1 MLRVDVQKSLT
12 SPSGVFTI
20 DVRLEVEQN
29 GIATLFG
36 NSGAGKTTLLRM
48 IAGLTI
54 PDRGSIA
61 VEGETWFDSSR
72 NIFRPPQARN
82 VGFVFQDYAL
92 FPNMTIRENLEY
104 AAIGSDGPWLNRLL
118 ELTGLAPMQ
127 AHMPNELSG
136 GQKQRVALARALVRR
151 PKVLLLDEPFAAL
164 DTEMRV
170 KLQDEIMT
178 AMRELPMSTV
188 MVSHDLSEVFKMS
201 RRVYILE
208 NGASVRH
215 GTPMEVFGQQKLSGQ
230 FRFTGEVVA
239 IEPQDIVFIVSVIV
253 GNNIVKVMATADEV
267 NDLRVGNWLVLISKA
282 FNPLLIKVQ
291 PPNKGIPFR
300 RDH

>member
-1 MLRVDVQKSLT
+1 M
-12 SPSGVFTI
+12 I
-20 DVRLEVEQN
+20 DARLEAEQN

-48 IAGLTI
+48 IAGLII
-54 PDRGSIA
+54 PDGGSIT

-72 NIFRPPQARN
+72 NIFLPPQARS

-104 AAIGSDGPWLNRLL
+104 AADGSGAAWLNRLL
-118 ELTGLAPMQ
+118 ELTGLGPMQ
-127 AHMPNELSG
+127 TRRPSELSG
-136 GQKQRVALARALVRR
+136 GQKQRVALARALARR
-151 PKVLLLDEPFAAL
+151 PKVLLLDEPLAAL
-164 DTEMRV
+164 DVEMRL
-170 KLQDEIMT
+170 KLQDEIM
-178 AMRELPMSTV
+178 AIMRELPVATV

-230 FRFTGEVVA
+230 FRFTGVVAA

-267 NDLRVGNWLVLISKA
+267 KDLRVGNWLVLISKA
-282 FNPLLIKVQ
+282 FNPLLMKVR
-291 PPNKGIPFR
+291 PPIEGTPFWR
-300 RDH
+300 NP